1 MIRRRMIGE
10 KDRVQRS
17 IHDHMHIIEALA
29 VRDTN
34 RAGELVREHALGLAR
49 HVERNANYLDY
60 R

>member
-1 MIRRRMIGE
+1 MIGE